1 MLISRSKDSRF
12 SCITGNRSGLTLI
25 ELVITISIVALVVTI
40 MVPAVGTLGGV
51 GLRTSASRLA
61 GTISFAY
68 DLAVRRN
75 SVVRLVFDLEQN
87 SYWIEV
93 ASGKFTLNREKDDVR
108 QGRVE
113 EEAHA
118 RGSRLFVGR
127 EEIESGS
134 IWQPRPR
141 TTFTRYSEG
150 GVEKVELGEEVHIQD
165 VWTAHQTERVSAGKA
180 YLYFFP
186 TGMTEKAYIHLAD
199 DNQQA
204 YTLVV
209 ESLLGTVKIHPSY
222 IEEPLE

>member
-1 MLISRSKDSRF
+1 MLISKSKESNRPGL
-12 SCITGNRSGLTLI
+12 TGNRSGLTLI
-25 ELVITISIVALVVTI
+25 ELVITISILALVVTI

-68 DLAVRRN
+68 DLAARKN
-75 SVVRLVFDLEQN
+75 SVVRLVFDLDQN
-87 SYWIEV
+87 SYWLEI
-93 ASGKFTLNREKDDVR
+93 AGGKFTLNREKDEVS
-108 QGRVE
+108 QGRVD

-118 RGSRLFVGR
+118 RGSRLFVDR

-141 TTFTRYSEG
+141 TTFARYSEG
-150 GVEKVELGEEVHIQD
+150 GMDKVELGDEVHFQD
-165 VWTAHQTERVSAGKA
+165 VWVAHQTERVTAGKA

-186 TGMTEKAYIHLAD
+186 TGMTEKAYVHLAD
-199 DNQQA
+199 DDQQA

-209 ESLLGTVKIHPSY
+209 ESLLGTVKVYPSY